1 MKKKLVSCIA
11 LMSLFLSLSSFA
23 GERTIPVDMIIMI
36 DKSLSM
42 EESGKFDSLHAW
54 VRDQLVA
61 QMVID
66 GDWVCLY
73 QFYGRAD
80 RLLAMDI
87 QGDSD
92 RQKIINTIDGIKPDG
107 QYTDIGLALDTIRGA
122 MTKRGDNGRHK
133 VLLLLTDLKQEAPW
147 TSRYAGVS
155 DTYDSPYL
163 AEARIIQHDN
173 WYEITLDMDIQ
184 NKVVQTTKELYSSIN
199 SGESGKDRDQIIG
212 EIEDSGLAVDSSAA
226 EGTGEAGTTKA
237 PGTEKGLANSRNQK
251 KQGETG
257 GLPLP
262 AIVVISCVLVGAGI
276 AAAVAVSNR
285 KKKEEQEKTA

>member
-1 MKKKLVSCIA
+1 MKKNLLPCIA
-11 LMSLFLSLSSFA
+11 FFSLFLSLSAFT
-23 GERTIPVDMIIMI
+23 GERTVPVDMIIMI

-42 EESGKFDSLHAW
+42 EEAGKYESLHSW
-54 VRDQLVA
+54 VRDQLVS

-80 RLLAMDI
+80 SLLTLDV
-87 QGDSD
+87 QGDAD
-92 RQKIINTIDGIKPDG
+92 RQKIISTIDGIKPDG

-199 SGESGKDRDQIIG
+199 SGESGKDRDRIIS
-212 EIEDSGLAVDSSAA
+212 EIEDSGLAMDAGNTETTGA
-226 EGTGEAGTTKA
+226 QENGTNTVSDPNGVTANKGAGK
-237 PGTEKGLANSRNQK
+237 
-251 KQGETG
+251 G

-262 AIVVISCVLVGAGI
+262 AIIVISCVLVGAGI
-276 AAAVAVSNR
+276 ATAAVAVSNR
-285 KKKEEQEKTA
+285 RKKEEQEKTA

>member
-1 MKKKLVSCIA
+1 MKKNLLPCIA
-11 LMSLFLSLSSFA
+11 FFSLFLSLSSFA
-23 GERTIPVDMIIMI
+23 GERTVPVDMIIMI

-42 EESGKFDSLHAW
+42 EEAGKYESLHSW
-54 VRDQLVA
+54 VRDQLVS

-66 GDWVCLY
+66 GDWVSLY

-80 RLLAMDI
+80 NVLTMDV
-87 QGDSD
+87 QDDAD
-92 RQKIINTIDGIKPDG
+92 RQKIISTIDGIKPDG

-199 SGESGKDRDQIIG
+199 SGESGKDRDRIIS
-212 EIEDSGLAVDSSAA
+212 EIEDSGLAIDAGNA
-226 EGTGEAGTTKA
+226 ETAGAQENGANTVSDA
-237 PGTEKGLANSRNQK
+237 NGVNANKGAGK
-251 KQGETG
+251 G

-262 AIVVISCVLVGAGI
+262 AIIVISCVLVGAGI
-276 AAAVAVSNR
+276 ATAAVAVSNR
-285 KKKEEQEKTA
+285 RKKEEQEKTA

>member
-1 MKKKLVSCIA
+1 MKKNLLLGIA
-11 LMSLFLSLSSFA
+11 FFSLFLSFASFA
-23 GERTIPVDMIIMI
+23 GERTIPVDLIIMI

-42 EESGKFDSLHAW
+42 EEQGKFDSLHTW

-73 QFYGRAD
+73 QFYGQAD
-80 RLLAMDI
+80 RLLTMDV
-87 QGDSD
+87 QGDAD
-92 RQKIINTIDGIKPDG
+92 RQKIINTINGIKPDG
-107 QYTDIGLALDTIRGA
+107 QYTDIGLALDTIHGA
-122 MTKRGDNGRHK
+122 MTKRGENGRHK

-173 WYEITLDMDIQ
+173 WFEITLDMDIQ

-199 SGESGKDRDQIIG
+199 SGESGKDRDQVISD
-212 EIEDSGLAVDSSAA
+212 IEDSGLAVDTGDAGTA
-226 EGTGEAGTTKA
+226 EGADGNTAVAGNGK
-237 PGTEKGLANSRNQK
+237 KDSAN
-251 KQGETG
+251 G

-262 AIVVISCVLVGAGI
+262 AIIVVSCVLVGAGI
-276 AAAVAVSNR
+276 ATAAVAVSKR

>member
-1 MKKKLVSCIA
+1 MKKNLLPCIA
-11 LMSLFLSLSSFA
+11 FFSLFLSLSSFA
-23 GERTIPVDMIIMI
+23 GERTVPVDMIIMI

-42 EESGKFDSLHAW
+42 EEAGKYESLHSW
-54 VRDQLVA
+54 VRDQLVS

-66 GDWVCLY
+66 GDWVSLY

-80 RLLAMDI
+80 NVLTMDV
-87 QGDSD
+87 QDDAD
-92 RQKIINTIDGIKPDG
+92 RQKIISTIDGIKPDG

-199 SGESGKDRDQIIG
+199 SGESGKDRDRIIS
-212 EIEDSGLAVDSSAA
+212 EIEDSGLAMDAGNAEAA
-226 EGTGEAGTTKA
+226 GAEENGANTVSDASGVNANKGAGK
-237 PGTEKGLANSRNQK
+237 
-251 KQGETG
+251 G

-262 AIVVISCVLVGAGI
+262 AIIVISCVLVGAGI
-276 AAAVAVSNR
+276 ATAAVAVSNR
-285 KKKEEQEKTA
+285 RKKEEQEKTA

>member
-1 MKKKLVSCIA
+1 MKKNLLPCIA
-11 LMSLFLSLSSFA
+11 FFSLFLGLSSFA
-23 GERTIPVDMIIMI
+23 GERTVPVDMIIMI

-42 EESGKFDSLHAW
+42 EEQGKFDSLHTW

-80 RLLAMDI
+80 RLMAMDI
-87 QGDSD
+87 QGDAD

-107 QYTDIGLALDTIRGA
+107 QYTDIGLALDTIRAA

-155 DTYDSPYL
+155 DTYESPYL
-163 AEARIIQHDN
+163 AEARIIQHDS

-199 SGESGKDRDQIIG
+199 SGESGKDRERIIG
-212 EIEDSGLAVDSSAA
+212 EIQDSGLEMGSNEANSGEA
-226 EGTGEAGTTKA
+226 TGEQSTD
-237 PGTEKGLANSRNQK
+237 KGLASSENGTTGDAK
-251 KQGETG
+251 G

-262 AIVVISCVLVGAGI
+262 AIIVISCVLVGAGI
-276 AAAVAVSNR
+276 AAAAVTVSNR
-285 KKKEEQEKTA
+285 KKKEEQDKTA